1 MPPANEPVLLRRL
14 LPLLEPHV
22 ETRVTG
28 GGIARE
34 QSAKMLGPLFIVPP
48 VADVLRYIPT
58 QNIFLI
64 FFIKINEITGGRVAR
79 YSSHSLLGQPSL
91 SSTSPRRVFLFLRF
105 EQKQDEERWKRQKN
119 TTRNNLHSMLL
130 ECTLGE

>member
-1 MPPANEPVLLRRL
+1 MYQEFPAKILLSIFWVCDVPMPPAHEPVLLRRR

-58 QNIFLI
+58 QNIF
-64 FFIKINEITGGRVAR
+64 
-79 YSSHSLLGQPSL
+79 
-91 SSTSPRRVFLFLRF
+91 
-105 EQKQDEERWKRQKN
+105 
-119 TTRNNLHSMLL
+119 
-130 ECTLGE
+130 